1 MLEFIAVNDSLA
13 LFNIASLKREAL
25 MFDRIALPLFKSIAE
40 EVADNSPTQ
49 RTIAEVEWLMDR
61 GIVFEPEATLTDERL
76 AASEEFRSFVNISL
90 PYHAKLSE
98 FTNLGAASTE
108 VKLTTEWQR
117 QLENQLAICGLNA
130 RYFSIQLRVLNN
142 LDAYPVLSAS
152 IPPIESPVSKKSDVI
167 QIALNSLPIPDY
179 SSPWE
184 QIVEYRSDEDSYH
197 KFLDLRN
204 WMSEVARSELSP
216 LEIEQKLE
224 HLLSQYQRHM
234 SLHKMKTNPGVL
246 QTIVVASAELI
257 ENLVK
262 FNWGKV
268 ARSLFTLK
276 QRRIATMEG
285 ELITPGSEVA
295 YIIKARDAFS

>member
-1 MLEFIAVNDSLA
+1 
-13 LFNIASLKREAL
+13 
-25 MFDRIALPLFKSIAE
+25 
-40 EVADNSPTQ
+40 
-49 RTIAEVEWLMDR
+49 
-61 GIVFEPEATLTDERL
+61 
-76 AASEEFRSFVNISL
+76 
-90 PYHAKLSE
+90 
-98 FTNLGAASTE
+98 
-108 VKLTTEWQR
+108 
-117 QLENQLAICGLNA
+117 
-130 RYFSIQLRVLNN
+130 
-142 LDAYPVLSAS
+142 
-152 IPPIESPVSKKSDVI
+152 
-167 QIALNSLPIPDY
+167 
-179 SSPWE
+179 
-184 QIVEYRSDEDSYH
+184 
-197 KFLDLRN
+197 
-204 WMSEVARSELSP
+204 MSEVARSELSP